1 MVSSGKPATITPIVF
16 GQSPTAPATMKGRS
30 DEPLDPVVKEEI
42 ARYVAQMS
50 GEMAAM
56 ARSAKLDVLAYFLEM
71 AKIEAN
77 TIGRVAA
84 RA

>member
-1 MVSSGKPATITPIVF
+1 MVSSGKPATVTPIVF
-16 GQSPTAPATMKGRS
+16 GQASPSPVLVKDKAA
-30 DEPLDPVVKEEI
+30 EALDPAVKEEI
-42 ARYVAQMS
+42 SRYIAQMA
-50 GEMAAM
+50 GEMAGM

-77 TIGRVAA
+77 TIGRAAA